1 MGSRRQKMRTELVST
16 LDIYQVISRAMG
28 AMNARLLAHGD
39 IVGYIFY
46 NMLKVE
52 GKYSDTELAE
62 WALIGMLHDV
72 GAIKTNGNRISI
84 AALESTNV
92 WAHSIYGYLFLRYL
106 SPVGDKAD
114 VVLYHHLPYRLHGQI
129 NSTYLRE
136 AQYLTIADK
145 MDVFARVEGH
155 SMPKDYFSRMSN
167 MDFSQTALERFY
179 LAQRKY
185 NILEKLKT
193 GEYQKEMRELFTDAT
208 FSDRQKKGFLEMLVY
223 SIDFRSQQT
232 VIHTMS
238 TKAFSLEIAKLM
250 NVGTRDLEILYYGSL
265 LHDIGKIVI
274 PLSILEAPR
283 RLTDEEMRVMK
294 AHVVITGRILNGLMD
309 ERIVNVAVRHHE
321 KLDGTGYP
329 AGLKDED
336 LSLLEKI
343 VAVGDILSALYSKR
357 SYKDS
362 FPPEKI
368 KGILNGDA
376 QNGKISKE
384 AVDVVLKN
392 FDVITGQYEKQR
404 NMTMERYMEIVNQYD
419 SIYEKFKAFDA

>member
-1 MGSRRQKMRTELVST
+1 MGAELVRT
-16 LDIYQVISRAMG
+16 FDIYQVISRAMG
-28 AMNARLLAHGD
+28 AMNARLLNHGE

-72 GAIKTNGNRISI
+72 GAIKTNMNNASLATIEI
-84 AALESTNV
+84 TNV

-106 SPVGDKAD
+106 SPVGDKAE
-114 VVLYHHLPYRLHGQI
+114 VVLYHHLPYKLHEQI
-129 NSTYLRE
+129 NSRYIRE

-145 MDVFARVEGH
+145 MDLFAWAEGH
-155 SMPKDYFSRMSN
+155 NMPRDYFSTQGDI
-167 MDFSQTALERFY
+167 DFAQKALERFY
-179 LAQRKY
+179 VAQKRFHV
-185 NILEKLKT
+185 LDKLKT
-193 GEYQKEMRELFTDAT
+193 GEYKQEMSALFKSAA
-208 FSDRQKKGFLEMLVY
+208 FNEQQKKGFLEMLVY

-238 TKAFSLEIAKLM
+238 TKAFSLEIGKLM

-283 RLTDEEMRVMK
+283 RLTDEEMRIMK
-294 AHVVITGRILNGLMD
+294 AHVVITGKILEGIMD
-309 ERIVNVAVRHHE
+309 ERIVNVAYRHHE

-329 AGLKDED
+329 QGLRAED
-336 LSLLEKI
+336 LSQLERI

-368 KGILNGDA
+368 KGILKDDA
-376 QNGKISKE
+376 DNGKISKE
-384 AVDVVLKN
+384 IVDVVLKK
-392 FDVITGQYEKQR
+392 FDDIISRYEKQR
-404 NMTMERYMEIVNQYD
+404 NLTMECYMEITAQYD